1 MENKIAII
9 TIITR
14 NYGNRLQN
22 YALQQ
27 AIQKLGADVK
37 TIPLVD
43 GQPKINKLF
52 LCVKSLYNLIRHNS
66 VSKWEWFDRNIY
78 WEKKAIKN
86 NEAELNAKYDFF
98 IVGSDQVWNPLFDI
112 NSDRELL
119 TFTTNNKKISYA
131 ASIGLSDFPLKYIE
145 HYASE
150 WKKFAKISVREQDAE
165 QIVYNATGRKVQVV
179 LDPTMLLTKEEWNV
193 LMPKHHKELANSKY
207 CVKYFLGKIEK
218 EYDEFVKEYA
228 LKNNLKIIDI
238 LDKNG
243 KTKNEIGPA
252 EFICLIAR
260 SEVVFTDS
268 FHGTVFSILYHRSF
282 LAFERT
288 KQSGYGKMSSRI
300 DNLLET
306 FSLTQQK
313 INKIS
318 DLDKVNLNYDK
329 ERVEYILNLK
339 RNESI
344 EFLKSLIE

>member
-1 MENKIAII
+1 MKKKIAII

-27 AIQKLGADVK
+27 AIQKLGGDVK

-43 GQPKINKLF
+43 GQPKTNKLF
-52 LCVKSLYNLIRHNS
+52 LAFKSLYSLVRYNS

-86 NEAELNAKYDFF
+86 NETELNSKYDLF
-98 IVGSDQVWNPLFDI
+98 IVGSDQVWNPLFEI

-119 TFTTNNKKISYA
+119 TFTTNNKKLAYA
-131 ASIGLSDFPLKYIE
+131 ASIGLSDFPSEYIE

-150 WKKFAKISVREQDAE
+150 WGKFARISVREPEAE
-165 QIVYNATGRKVQVV
+165 QIIYNATGRKSQVV
-179 LDPTMLLTKEEWNV
+179 LDPTMLLTRDEWNAITSN
-193 LMPKHHKELANSKY
+193 HQKELKHSKY
-207 CVKYFLGKIEK
+207 CVKYFLGKVEK
-218 EYDEFVKEYA
+218 EYEKFIEEYA
-228 LKNNLKIIDI
+228 LKNDLKIIDI
-238 LDKNG
+238 LDQNG
-243 KTKNEIGPA
+243 QTKNEIGPS
-252 EFICLIAR
+252 EFVHLLAG

-268 FHGTVFSILYHRSF
+268 FHGTVFSILYHRAF
-282 LAFERT
+282 IVFERT
-288 KQSGYGKMSSRI
+288 RQSGYGKMSSRV
-300 DNLLET
+300 DNLLDI

-313 INKIS
+313 VNKVS
-318 DLDKVNLNYDK
+318 DLDKINFNYDK

-344 EFLKSLIE
+344 KFLKSSIE